1 MLTTTEVASIQPA
14 WLRREVRKW
23 LRTAQVLDT
32 SNPSMAAAFRIC
44 AADVYLAHRD
54 AKQT

>member
-14 WLRREVRKW
+14 WLRREVRNW
-23 LRTAQVLDT
+23 LRHAEILET
-32 SNPSMAAAFRIC
+32 SNLAMATAFRIC
-44 AADVYLAHRD
+44 AADVYLAHRE

>member
-14 WLRREVRKW
+14 WLRREVRNW
-23 LRTAQVLDT
+23 LKHAEILET
-32 SNPSMAAAFRIC
+32 SNLAMATAFRIC
-44 AADVYLAHRD
+44 AADVYLAHRE